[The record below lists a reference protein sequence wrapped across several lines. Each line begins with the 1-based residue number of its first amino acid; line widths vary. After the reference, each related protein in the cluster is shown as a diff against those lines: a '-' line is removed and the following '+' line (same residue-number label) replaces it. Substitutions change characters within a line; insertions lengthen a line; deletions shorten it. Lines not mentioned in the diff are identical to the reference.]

1 MKDFC
6 MGFLTCLCLLLIA
19 ATNQV
24 HNTYKSEQQIYNEF
38 RNVYGN
44 MQSKEFD
51 VYKSSPN
58 LSDLRDGEIVLV
70 SSTTKSL
77 MARIGQSVYNVKFT
91 TQ

>member
-1 MKDFC
+1 
-6 MGFLTCLCLLLIA
+6 
-19 ATNQV
+19 
-24 HNTYKSEQQIYNEF
+24 
-38 RNVYGN
+38 